1 MAHAPGATGRR
12 WQSVPWVLVGLFL
25 LGVWMPARGGA
36 AEEPI
41 EPVNLWP
48 IYDQRL
54 DRVEGAET
62 HSSLGPVFTSSQSTD
77 GNVEEFGIRPL
88 FFRREDRAAK
98 SLEWE
103 FLYPVMTYRRT
114 EADWEWQ
121 FLKLFDMRGEGSPQA
136 EREERSVFFPFYFQ
150 GSSTT
155 GQKSLGILPFYGRT
169 HDMLFWEEFDWVMF
183 PLYARSVRLGVETHY
198 FPYPFLSVTSSV
210 NPDDQVSGFRFVPL
224 FGRETKHGEGAYEK
238 TFLLWPLFLY
248 ERTGLDESEP
258 NSGRARRSPGE
269 ETLAIIP
276 FYVKRRAPTVDSTTV
291 LWPFFSYVQDRE
303 QKYEQVT
310 APWPLVKF
318 AWGEGR
324 QTFNILP
331 FYGDDQKVLHNEFL
345 FKELRFHDRTIL
357 YPLYIRNEEYDRTST
372 RIRDRIL
379 WYLYSDYR
387 EEGADGST
395 RRIDSWPFFWYDRD
409 REGAVHFQTLALLEP
424 LIPPRINEYMLRNYY
439 PLWALYTYDR
449 NAAGEYA
456 HSFLWNFVR
465 VEQTQTGHSIEVL
478 GPLLALRQS
487 GDRSTVSLF
496 GGLIQLEHDGMLR
509 SLRFFDTPLLTW
521 AEDPQTVATTTG
533 ELGGV
538 R

>member
-1 MAHAPGATGRR
+1 MRRVLAVTLPIWLAVRCGVVMLVMFGVVIPG
-12 WQSVPWVLVGLFL
+12 LCL
-25 LGVWMPARGGA
+25 A
-36 AEEPI
+36 AEEPLTS
-41 EPVNLWP
+41 VNLWP
-48 IYDQRL
+48 VYDQRL
-54 DRVEGAET
+54 DGVEKAET
-62 HSSLGPVFTSSQSTD
+62 RSSLGPFFTSSQSTD
-77 GNVEEFGIRPL
+77 GTVDELGIRPL
-88 FFRREDRAAK
+88 FFRREDRAAQ

-103 FLYPVMTYRRT
+103 FLYPVMTYRRSVG
-114 EADWEWQ
+114 DWEWQ
-121 FLKLFDMRGEGSPQA
+121 FLKLFEMRGEGSPQA
-136 EREERSVFFPFYFQ
+136 EREDRTVFFPFFFK
-150 GSSTT
+150 GTSTT
-155 GQKSLGILPFYGRT
+155 GQKSFGIMPFYGRT

-183 PLYARSVRLGVETHY
+183 PLYARAVRVGLETHY
-198 FPYPFLSVTSSV
+198 FPYPFLSMTRSV
-210 NPDDQVSGFRFVPL
+210 NPDDQVSGFRIVPL

-238 TFLLWPLFLY
+238 TFVLWPLFLY

-258 NSGRARRSPGE
+258 DPGRRRRSPGE
-269 ETLAIIP
+269 ETLSIIP

-291 LWPFFSYVQDRE
+291 LWPFFGYLQDRE

-331 FYGDDQKVLHNEFL
+331 FYGDDRKVLHNEFL
-345 FKELRFHDRTIL
+345 FKELTFHDRTIL
-357 YPLYIRNEEYDRTST
+357 YPLYIRNEEYDRTSS

-387 EEGADGST
+387 ETGADGYT
-395 RRIDSWPFFWYDRD
+395 RRIDAWPFFWYDRGP
-409 REGAVHFQTLALLEP
+409 EGAVHFQTLALLESI
-424 LIPPRINEYMLRNYY
+424 IPPRINEYMLRNYY
-439 PLWALYTYDR
+439 RLWALYTYDR

-465 VEQTQTGHSIEVL
+465 VEQTQAGHSIEVL

-487 GDRSTVSLF
+487 QDRSTVSLL
-496 GGLIQLEHDGMLR
+496 GGLIRLEHDGALR
-509 SLRFFDTPLLTW
+509 SLSVFDHPLLTW
-521 AEDPQTVATTTG
+521 TESPQTLATTG